1 MQGQSLDWTDPK
13 TGRVYRPFEQCKFGK
28 GYYNYRY
35 YKPVKVDGWKKMGQ
49 AFGTASVG
57 AMFAFKDNMG
67 ITLNANVMYMLPAS
81 GIVIEPS
88 LGFSYGL

>member
-1 MQGQSLDWTDPK
+1 
-13 TGRVYRPFEQCKFGK
+13 
-28 GYYNYRY
+28 
-35 YKPVKVDGWKKMGQ
+35 MGQ

-57 AMFAFKDNMG
+57 AMFAFKENMG
-67 ITLNANVMYMLPAS
+67 ITLNANVKYMLPAS